1 MENNI
6 LSEIIKFHKTPY
18 FIKDVISDFNGL
30 EFKQLY
36 QLILDIIYFT
46 LNTQSNTIVN
56 IYIFDEM
63 FKQAMKEEL
72 QHDLWKHD
80 KFYCGDNFIKL
91 KNNNHLF
98 QLRFPSEHTNFT
110 ECYCCK
116 KINIMCNL
124 QDLTE
129 SQIIQIKLDG
139 WIRDYNNLVVIG
151 DLPCDT
157 TPSEIKFCD

>member
-18 FIKDVISDFNGL
+18 FIKDVIPELNSL
-30 EFKQLY
+30 EFKQVY
-36 QLILDIIYFT
+36 QLLLDIINFT

-56 IYIFDEM
+56 IYIIDEM
-63 FKQAMKEEL
+63 FKQAMKQEL

-80 KFYCGDNFIKL
+80 KFYSGDNFIKF

-98 QLRFPSEHTNFT
+98 QLRFPTQYTDFT
-110 ECYCCK
+110 VCNCCK

-124 QDLTE
+124 QDLTQ
-129 SQIIQIKLDG
+129 SQIFQIKLDG
-139 WIRDYNNLVVIG
+139 WIKDYNNLVVIG
-151 DLPCDT
+151 DLPYDT
-157 TPSEIKFCD
+157 TPDEIIFCN